1 MRKSSDNPKP
11 EELAEKIIEEF
22 DSTKNNE
29 DLIVDILTRGFN

>member
-1 MRKSSDNPKP
+1 
-11 EELAEKIIEEF
+11 LAEKIIEEF